1 MPSLTIKGI
10 PEDLLA
16 KLRHRATAHR
26 RSLNS
31 EVLVCLE
38 HSLSPKQI
46 ERTSISPDII
56 TPICCW
62 LAARTKIIHY
72 IHLHFHP
79 TPQGVDPCQRLKKF

>member
-1 MPSLTIKGI
+1 MPSLTIKSI

-16 KLRHRATAHR
+16 KLRHSATAHR

-46 ERTSISPDII
+46 DPEGFLTRIEYLQERTNLPRLTDAM
-56 TPICCW
+56 
-62 LAARTKIIHY
+62 LDQAKR
-72 IHLHFHP
+72 
-79 TPQGVDPCQRLKKF
+79 QGRP